1 LHAEFSKRINE
12 LFTGNS
18 PMLISYKQ
26 TGMIVTKTIKAT
38 VDLLDLKRKEGKSI
52 GLVPTMGALHPGHLS
67 LIRRAKAEN
76 DFVVCSIFV
85 NPVQFN
91 NKEDLEKYPRT
102 FDADSKLLASEGCD
116 LIFAPEIDE
125 VYPNNNEPLAVYDLN
140 GLDKPMEGEFRPGHF
155 QGVCV
160 IVNKLFNITNP
171 DRAYF
176 GEKDFQQ
183 LAIIRHMAKSQNPD
197 VNIVGCTIIR
207 DADGLAMS
215 SRNMRLSESERRI
228 APMIYKTLQ
237 QAKHKIETSK
247 EIDLTPNLLKQWISD
262 QISSY
267 PPLKPEYVE
276 IVDMNTLQPVND
288 WSGSKE
294 LIVCVAVYDG
304 SVRLIDNIVLFS

>member
-1 LHAEFSKRINE
+1 MHAEFSKGINE
-12 LFTGNS
+12 LFTGS
-18 PMLISYKQ
+18 FRMLISYKQ

-38 VDLLDLKRKEGKSI
+38 EDLLDLKRKEGKSI

-67 LIRRAKAEN
+67 LIHKAKAEN

-85 NPVQFN
+85 NPVQFT

-116 LIFAPEIDE
+116 LIFAPEINE
-125 VYPNNNEPLAVYDLN
+125 IYPNNNEPLPVYDLN

-160 IVNKLFNITNP
+160 IVNKLFNIINP
-171 DRAYF
+171 NKAYF

-183 LAIIRHMAKSQNPD
+183 LAIIRHMALHHNPD

-207 DADGLAMS
+207 DIDGLALS

-237 QAKHKIETSK
+237 QAKLKFETAK
-247 EIDLTPNLLKQWISD
+247 EIDLTPDLLKRWISD

-276 IVDMNTLQPVND
+276 VVDMYTLQPVKD
-288 WSGSKE
+288 WIGSKE

>member
-1 LHAEFSKRINE
+1 LHAEFSKGINV
-12 LFTGNS
+12 LFTRNIRK
-18 PMLISYKQ
+18 LISYKQ

-52 GLVPTMGALHPGHLS
+52 GLVPTMGALHQGHLS
-67 LIRRAKAEN
+67 LIHRAKAEN
-76 DFVVCSIFV
+76 DFMVCSIFV

-91 NKEDLEKYPRT
+91 NTEDLEKYPRT
-102 FDADSKLLASEGCD
+102 FDADSRLLESEGCD
-116 LIFAPEIDE
+116 LIFAPDVNEM
-125 VYPNNNEPLAVYDLN
+125 YPNNNEPLPVYDLN

-160 IVNKLFNITNP
+160 IVHKLFNIINP
-171 DRAYF
+171 QRAYF

-183 LAIIRHMAKSQNPD
+183 LAIIRHMAKSHKPE

-207 DADGLAMS
+207 DADGLALS
-215 SRNMRLSESERRI
+215 SRNMRLSESERHV

-237 QAKHKIETSK
+237 QAKFKIETSK

-267 PPLKPEYVE
+267 PPLKLEYIEV
-276 IVDMNTLQPVND
+276 VDMHTLQPVND

>member
-1 LHAEFSKRINE
+1 MHAVFSKWNNE
-12 LFTGNS
+12 LFKQNFNRLNT
-18 PMLISYKQ
+18 YKQ
-26 TGMIVTKTIKAT
+26 TGMIVTNTIKAT
-38 VDLLDLKRKEGKSI
+38 VDLLDLKRKEGRSI
-52 GLVPTMGALHPGHLS
+52 GLVPTMGALHRGHLT
-67 LIRRAKAEN
+67 LIHRAKAEN

-102 FDADSKLLASEGCD
+102 FEADFRLLESEGCD
-116 LIFAPEIDE
+116 LIFAPEVNE
-125 VYPNNNEPLAVYDLN
+125 MYPSNNEPLAVYDLN

-160 IVNKLFNITNP
+160 IVHKLFNIINP
-171 DRAYF
+171 TRAYF

-197 VNIVGCTIIR
+197 VNIVGCSIVR

-215 SRNMRLSESERRI
+215 SRNMRLSASERQI

-237 QAKHKIETSK
+237 QAKFKIEALK
-247 EIDLTPNLLKQWISD
+247 EIDLSPNLLKQWISD

-267 PPLKPEYVE
+267 PTLRPEYIEV
-276 IVDMNTLQPVND
+276 VDMCTLQPVND
-288 WSGSKE
+288 WNGSKE
-294 LIVCVAVYDG
+294 VIVCVAVYDG

>member
-1 LHAEFSKRINE
+1 LHAEFSKGINE
-12 LFTGNS
+12 LFKGNFR
-18 PMLISYKQ
+18 MLISYIQ

-67 LIRRAKAEN
+67 LIYRAKAEN

-91 NKEDLEKYPRT
+91 NKEDLKKYPRT
-102 FDADSKLLASEGCD
+102 FDADFRLLESEGCD
-116 LIFAPEIDE
+116 LIFAPEVDE
-125 VYPNNNEPLAVYDLN
+125 MYPNNNDTLPVYDLN

-160 IVNKLFNITNP
+160 IVNKLFNIVNP
-171 DRAYF
+171 NRAYF

-237 QAKHKIETSK
+237 QAKLKIETAK
-247 EIDLTPNLLKQWISD
+247 EINLTPKLLKQWISD

-276 IVDMNTLQPVND
+276 VVNMYSLQPVND